1 MRRIIFRL
9 IVFIIFTVTGVYI
22 VNNNLHNNNIILTQE
37 NECDIVNTSKK
48 EILLIESTIPETK
61 LIEEVE
67 EKTKEKTEEEIEQ
80 KTEKEIEQKTEKE
93 ITKENDE
100 EDKTYEIMETPKEES
115 IPEYNIPLD
124 EDIQKY
130 LYDKCKE
137 YNVPYDLTL
146 GVIKVES
153 NFNPSLIHKNS
164 NGSRDY
170 GLFQIN
176 TINHKWLSE
185 ELGITDFLNP
195 YQNIDAGVYML
206 SQLIQ
211 KYDNEHI
218 VLMSYNMGERA
229 TKNLTSRGID
239 SSRYS
244 RKVIAIKEELK
255 NINIK

>member
-1 MRRIIFRL
+1 LRRIIFGL
-9 IVFIIFTVTGVYI
+9 IVFIIFTATGVYI
-22 VNNNLHNNNIILTQE
+22 ANSNLQNDNIILTNN
-37 NECDIVNTSKK
+37 NECDTINIAEEENIYEPVKT
-48 EILLIESTIPETK
+48 TIPE
-61 LIEEVE
+61 IEFTLE
-67 EKTKEKTEEEIEQ
+67 EEEEI
-80 KTEKEIEQKTEKE
+80 
-93 ITKENDE
+93 
-100 EDKTYEIMETPKEES
+100 
-115 IPEYNIPLD
+115 IPEYDIPLD
-124 EDIQKY
+124 KDIQKY

-137 YNVPYDLTL
+137 YNVPYDLAL

-206 SQLIQ
+206 SQLLK
-211 KYDNEHI
+211 KYDDEHI
-218 VLMSYNMGERA
+218 VLMSYNMGEQA
-229 TKNLTSRGID
+229 AKNLVSRGID

-244 RKVIAIKEELK
+244 RKVIETKEELK
-255 NINIK
+255 NNNIK

>member
-1 MRRIIFRL
+1 LRRIIFGL
-9 IVFIIFTVTGVYI
+9 IVFIIFTATGVYI
-22 VNNNLHNNNIILTQE
+22 ANSNLQNDNIILTNN
-37 NECDIVNTSKK
+37 NECDTINIAEEENIYEPVKT
-48 EILLIESTIPETK
+48 TIPE
-61 LIEEVE
+61 IEFTLE
-67 EKTKEKTEEEIEQ
+67 EEEEI
-80 KTEKEIEQKTEKE
+80 
-93 ITKENDE
+93 
-100 EDKTYEIMETPKEES
+100 
-115 IPEYNIPLD
+115 IPEYDIPLD
-124 EDIQKY
+124 KDIQKY

-137 YNVPYDLTL
+137 YNVPYDLAL

-176 TINHKWLSE
+176 TINHQWLSE

-206 SQLIQ
+206 SQLLK
-211 KYDNEHI
+211 KYDDEHI

-229 TKNLTSRGID
+229 AKNLVSRGID

-244 RKVIAIKEELK
+244 RRVVEIKEEFK
-255 NINIK
+255 NNNIK

>member
-1 MRRIIFRL
+1 MTLKRIILGL
-9 IVFIIFTVTGVYI
+9 IVFIIFTATGVYI
-22 VNNNLHNNNIILTQE
+22 ANSNLQNDNIILTNN
-37 NECDIVNTSKK
+37 NECDTINIAEEENIYEPVKT
-48 EILLIESTIPETK
+48 TIPE
-61 LIEEVE
+61 IEFTLE
-67 EKTKEKTEEEIEQ
+67 EEEEI
-80 KTEKEIEQKTEKE
+80 
-93 ITKENDE
+93 
-100 EDKTYEIMETPKEES
+100 
-115 IPEYNIPLD
+115 IPEYDIPLD
-124 EDIQKY
+124 KDIQKY

-137 YNVPYDLTL
+137 YNVPYDLAL

-185 ELGITDFLNP
+185 ELGITDFLNQ

-206 SQLIQ
+206 SQLLK
-211 KYDNEHI
+211 KYDDEHI

-229 TKNLTSRGID
+229 AKNLVDRGIY

-244 RKVIAIKEELK
+244 RKVIETKEELK
-255 NINIK
+255 NNNIK

>member
-1 MRRIIFRL
+1 MRRIIFGL
-9 IVFIIFTVTGVYI
+9 IVFVIFTTTGICI
-22 VNNNLHNNNIILTQE
+22 VNINLQNNNIILTNN
-37 NECDIVNTSKK
+37 NECDTINIAEEENIYEPIKT
-48 EILLIESTIPETK
+48 TIPE
-61 LIEEVE
+61 IEFTLE
-67 EKTKEKTEEEIEQ
+67 EEEEI
-80 KTEKEIEQKTEKE
+80 
-93 ITKENDE
+93 
-100 EDKTYEIMETPKEES
+100 
-115 IPEYNIPLD
+115 IPEYDIPLD
-124 EDIQKY
+124 KDIQKY

-137 YNVPYDLTL
+137 YNVPYDLAL

-206 SQLIQ
+206 SQLLK
-211 KYDNEHI
+211 KYDDEHI

-229 TKNLTSRGID
+229 TKNLVNRGIY

-244 RKVIAIKEELK
+244 RKVIEAKEELK
-255 NINIK
+255 NNNIK

>member
-1 MRRIIFRL
+1 
-9 IVFIIFTVTGVYI
+9 
-22 VNNNLHNNNIILTQE
+22 VNINLQNNNIILTNN
-37 NECDIVNTSKK
+37 NECDTINIAEEENIYEPIKT
-48 EILLIESTIPETK
+48 TIPE
-61 LIEEVE
+61 IEFTLE
-67 EKTKEKTEEEIEQ
+67 EEEEI
-80 KTEKEIEQKTEKE
+80 
-93 ITKENDE
+93 
-100 EDKTYEIMETPKEES
+100 
-115 IPEYNIPLD
+115 IPEYDIPLD
-124 EDIQKY
+124 KDIQKY

-137 YNVPYDLTL
+137 YNVPYDLAL

-206 SQLIQ
+206 SQLLK
-211 KYDNEHI
+211 KYDDEHI

-229 TKNLTSRGID
+229 TKNLVNRGIY

-244 RKVIAIKEELK
+244 RKVIEAKEELK
-255 NINIK
+255 NNNIK

>member
-1 MRRIIFRL
+1 MILRRIIFGL
-9 IVFIIFTVTGVYI
+9 IIFVIFTTTGICI
-22 VNNNLHNNNIILTQE
+22 VNINSQNNNIILTNN
-37 NECDIVNTSKK
+37 NECDTINIAEEENIYEPIKT
-48 EILLIESTIPETK
+48 TIPE
-61 LIEEVE
+61 IEFTLE
-67 EKTKEKTEEEIEQ
+67 EEEI
-80 KTEKEIEQKTEKE
+80 
-93 ITKENDE
+93 
-100 EDKTYEIMETPKEES
+100 
-115 IPEYNIPLD
+115 IPEYDILLD
-124 EDIQKY
+124 KDIQKY

-137 YNVPYDLTL
+137 YNVPYDLAL

-206 SQLIQ
+206 SQLLK
-211 KYDNEHI
+211 KYDDEHI

-229 TKNLTSRGID
+229 TKNLVNRGIY

-244 RKVIAIKEELK
+244 RKVIETKEELK
-255 NINIK
+255 NNNIK

>member
-1 MRRIIFRL
+1 MRRIIFGL
-9 IVFIIFTVTGVYI
+9 IVFIIFTTTGICI
-22 VNNNLHNNNIILTQE
+22 VNIKSQNNNIILANN
-37 NECDIVNTSKK
+37 NECDTINIAEEENIYEPIKT
-48 EILLIESTIPETK
+48 TIPE
-61 LIEEVE
+61 IEFTLE
-67 EKTKEKTEEEIEQ
+67 EEEI
-80 KTEKEIEQKTEKE
+80 
-93 ITKENDE
+93 
-100 EDKTYEIMETPKEES
+100 
-115 IPEYNIPLD
+115 IPEYDIPLD
-124 EDIQKY
+124 KDIQKY

-137 YNVPYDLTL
+137 YNVPYDLAL

-153 NFNPSLIHKNS
+153 NFNPNSIHKNS

-206 SQLIQ
+206 SQLLK
-211 KYDNEHI
+211 KYDDEHI

-229 TKNLTSRGID
+229 AKNLVNRGIY

-244 RKVIAIKEELK
+244 RKVIETKEELK
-255 NINIK
+255 NNNIK

>member
-1 MRRIIFRL
+1 MRRIIFGL
-9 IVFIIFTVTGVYI
+9 IVFIIFTATGVYI
-22 VNNNLHNNNIILTQE
+22 ANSNLQNDNIILTNN
-37 NECDIVNTSKK
+37 NECDTINIAEEENIYEPVKT
-48 EILLIESTIPETK
+48 TIPE
-61 LIEEVE
+61 IEFTLE
-67 EKTKEKTEEEIEQ
+67 EEEEI
-80 KTEKEIEQKTEKE
+80 
-93 ITKENDE
+93 
-100 EDKTYEIMETPKEES
+100 
-115 IPEYNIPLD
+115 IPEYDIPLD
-124 EDIQKY
+124 KDIQKY

-137 YNVPYDLTL
+137 YNVPYDLAL

-206 SQLIQ
+206 SQLLK
-211 KYDNEHI
+211 KYDDEHI
-218 VLMSYNMGERA
+218 VLMSYNMGEQA
-229 TKNLTSRGID
+229 AKNLVSRGID

-244 RKVIAIKEELK
+244 RKVIETKEELK
-255 NINIK
+255 NNNIK

>member
-1 MRRIIFRL
+1 MRRIIFGL
-9 IVFIIFTVTGVYI
+9 IVFTIFTVTVVYI
-22 VNNNLHNNNIILTQE
+22 VNNNLQNNNIILTNN
-37 NECDIVNTSKK
+37 NECDTINIAEEENIYEPIKTTISK
-48 EILLIESTIPETK
+48 IEFT
-61 LIEEVE
+61 LEE
-67 EKTKEKTEEEIEQ
+67 EEEI
-80 KTEKEIEQKTEKE
+80 
-93 ITKENDE
+93 
-100 EDKTYEIMETPKEES
+100 
-115 IPEYNIPLD
+115 IPEYDIPLD
-124 EDIQKY
+124 KDIQKY

-137 YNVPYDLTL
+137 YNVSYDLAL

-185 ELGITDFLNP
+185 ELDITDFLNP

-206 SQLIQ
+206 SQLLK
-211 KYDNEHI
+211 KYNNEHI

-229 TKNLTSRGID
+229 AKNLVSKGID

-244 RKVIAIKEELK
+244 RKVIETKEELK
-255 NINIK
+255 NNNIK

>member
-1 MRRIIFRL
+1 LRRIIFGL
-9 IVFIIFTVTGVYI
+9 IVFIIFTATGVYI
-22 VNNNLHNNNIILTQE
+22 ANSNLQNDNIILTNN
-37 NECDIVNTSKK
+37 NECDTINIAEEENVYETIKTTISEIEFTLDK
-48 EILLIESTIPETK
+48 EGEIIPEYDIPLDK
-61 LIEEVE
+61 
-67 EKTKEKTEEEIEQ
+67 EEEI
-80 KTEKEIEQKTEKE
+80 
-93 ITKENDE
+93 
-100 EDKTYEIMETPKEES
+100 

-124 EDIQKY
+124 KDIQKY

-137 YNVPYDLTL
+137 YNVPYDLAL

-185 ELGITDFLNP
+185 ELGITDFLNQ

-206 SQLIQ
+206 SQLLK
-211 KYDNEHI
+211 KYDDEHI

-229 TKNLTSRGID
+229 TKNLVNRGIY

-244 RKVIAIKEELK
+244 RKVIETKEELK
-255 NINIK
+255 NNNIK

>member
-1 MRRIIFRL
+1 M
-9 IVFIIFTVTGVYI
+9 VFVIFTTTGIFI
-22 VNNNLHNNNIILTQE
+22 VNSNLQNNNIILTNN
-37 NECDIVNTSKK
+37 NECDTINIAEEENIYEPIKT
-48 EILLIESTIPETK
+48 TIPE
-61 LIEEVE
+61 IEL
-67 EKTKEKTEEEIEQ
+67 TLEEEI
-80 KTEKEIEQKTEKE
+80 
-93 ITKENDE
+93 
-100 EDKTYEIMETPKEES
+100 

-124 EDIQKY
+124 KDIQKY

-137 YNVPYDLTL
+137 YNVPYDLAL

-185 ELGITDFLNP
+185 ELGIIDFLNP

-206 SQLIQ
+206 SQLIK

-229 TKNLTSRGID
+229 TKNLVSRGID

-244 RKVIAIKEELK
+244 RKVIETKEELK
-255 NINIK
+255 NNNIK

>member
-1 MRRIIFRL
+1 MLRRIIFGL
-9 IVFIIFTVTGVYI
+9 IIFIIFTATGVYI
-22 VNNNLHNNNIILTQE
+22 VNSNLQNNNIILTNN
-37 NECDIVNTSKK
+37 NECDTINIAEEENIYEPIKT
-48 EILLIESTIPETK
+48 TIPE
-61 LIEEVE
+61 IEFTLE
-67 EKTKEKTEEEIEQ
+67 EEEI
-80 KTEKEIEQKTEKE
+80 
-93 ITKENDE
+93 
-100 EDKTYEIMETPKEES
+100 

-124 EDIQKY
+124 KDIQKY

-137 YNVPYDLTL
+137 YNVPYDLAL

-153 NFNPSLIHKNS
+153 NFNPSSIHKNS

-176 TINHKWLSE
+176 TINYKWLSE

-211 KYDNEHI
+211 KYDDDHI

-229 TKNLTSRGID
+229 TKNLVNRGIY

-244 RKVIAIKEELK
+244 RKVIETKEELK
-255 NINIK
+255 NNNIK

>member
-1 MRRIIFRL
+1 MRRIIFGL
-9 IVFIIFTVTGVYI
+9 IVFIIFTATGVYI
-22 VNNNLHNNNIILTQE
+22 ANSNLQNDNIILTNN
-37 NECDIVNTSKK
+37 NECDTINIAEEENIYEPIKTTIS
-48 EILLIESTIPETK
+48 EIEFTL
-61 LIEEVE
+61 EE
-67 EKTKEKTEEEIEQ
+67 EEEI
-80 KTEKEIEQKTEKE
+80 
-93 ITKENDE
+93 
-100 EDKTYEIMETPKEES
+100 
-115 IPEYNIPLD
+115 IPEYDISLD
-124 EDIQKY
+124 KDIQQY

-137 YNVPYDLTL
+137 YNVPYDLAL

-206 SQLIQ
+206 SQLLK
-211 KYDNEHI
+211 KYDDEHI
-218 VLMSYNMGERA
+218 VLMSYNMGEQA
-229 TKNLTSRGID
+229 AKNLVNRGIY

-244 RKVIAIKEELK
+244 RKVIETKEELK
-255 NINIK
+255 NNNIK

>member
-1 MRRIIFRL
+1 MTLKRIILGL
-9 IVFIIFTVTGVYI
+9 IVFIIFTATGVYI
-22 VNNNLHNNNIILTQE
+22 ANSNLQNDNIILTNN
-37 NECDIVNTSKK
+37 NECDAINIAEEENIYEPVKT
-48 EILLIESTIPETK
+48 TIPE
-61 LIEEVE
+61 IEFTLE
-67 EKTKEKTEEEIEQ
+67 EEEEI
-80 KTEKEIEQKTEKE
+80 
-93 ITKENDE
+93 
-100 EDKTYEIMETPKEES
+100 
-115 IPEYNIPLD
+115 IPEYDIPLD
-124 EDIQKY
+124 KDIQKY
-130 LYDKCKE
+130 LFDKCKE
-137 YNVPYDLTL
+137 YNVPYDLAL

-206 SQLIQ
+206 SQLLK
-211 KYDNEHI
+211 KYDDEHI

-229 TKNLTSRGID
+229 AKNLVSKGID

-244 RKVIAIKEELK
+244 RKVIETKEELK
-255 NINIK
+255 NNNIK

>member
-1 MRRIIFRL
+1 MRRIIFGI
-9 IVFIIFTVTGVYI
+9 IVFIIFTATGVYI
-22 VNNNLHNNNIILTQE
+22 ANSNLQNDNIILTNN
-37 NECDIVNTSKK
+37 NECDTINIAEEENIYEPVKT
-48 EILLIESTIPETK
+48 TIPE
-61 LIEEVE
+61 IEFTLE
-67 EKTKEKTEEEIEQ
+67 EEEEI
-80 KTEKEIEQKTEKE
+80 
-93 ITKENDE
+93 
-100 EDKTYEIMETPKEES
+100 
-115 IPEYNIPLD
+115 IPEYDIPLD
-124 EDIQKY
+124 KDIQKY

-137 YNVPYDLTL
+137 YNVPYDLAL

-176 TINHKWLSE
+176 TINHQWLSE

-206 SQLIQ
+206 SQLLK
-211 KYDNEHI
+211 KYDDEHI

-229 TKNLTSRGID
+229 AKNLVDRGIY

-244 RKVIAIKEELK
+244 RKVIETKEEFK
-255 NINIK
+255 NNNIK

>member
-1 MRRIIFRL
+1 
-9 IVFIIFTVTGVYI
+9 
-22 VNNNLHNNNIILTQE
+22 VNIKSQNNNIILANN
-37 NECDIVNTSKK
+37 NECDTINIAEEENIYEPIKT
-48 EILLIESTIPETK
+48 TIPE
-61 LIEEVE
+61 IEFTLE
-67 EKTKEKTEEEIEQ
+67 EEEI
-80 KTEKEIEQKTEKE
+80 
-93 ITKENDE
+93 
-100 EDKTYEIMETPKEES
+100 
-115 IPEYNIPLD
+115 IPEYDIPLD
-124 EDIQKY
+124 KDIQKY

-137 YNVPYDLTL
+137 YNVPYDLAL

-153 NFNPSLIHKNS
+153 NFNPNSIHKNS

-206 SQLIQ
+206 SQLLK
-211 KYDNEHI
+211 KYDDEHI

-229 TKNLTSRGID
+229 AKNLVNRGIY

-244 RKVIAIKEELK
+244 RKVIETKEELK
-255 NINIK
+255 NNNIK

>member
-1 MRRIIFRL
+1 MRRIIFGL
-9 IVFIIFTVTGVYI
+9 IVFIIFTATGVYI
-22 VNNNLHNNNIILTQE
+22 ANSNLQNDNIILTNN
-37 NECDIVNTSKK
+37 NECDTINIAEEENIYETIKTTISEIEFTLDK
-48 EILLIESTIPETK
+48 EGEIIPEYDIPLDK
-61 LIEEVE
+61 
-67 EKTKEKTEEEIEQ
+67 EEEI
-80 KTEKEIEQKTEKE
+80 
-93 ITKENDE
+93 
-100 EDKTYEIMETPKEES
+100 

-124 EDIQKY
+124 KDIQKY

-137 YNVPYDLTL
+137 YNVPYDLAL

-206 SQLIQ
+206 SQLLK
-211 KYDNEHI
+211 KYDDEHI
-218 VLMSYNMGERA
+218 VLMSYNMGEQA
-229 TKNLTSRGID
+229 AKNLVNRGIY

-244 RKVIAIKEELK
+244 RKVIETKEELK
-255 NINIK
+255 NNNIK

>member
-22 VNNNLHNNNIILTQE
+22 VNNNLQNNNIILAQE
-37 NECDIVNTSKK
+37 NECDIVNTSK
-48 EILLIESTIPETK
+48 EETLLIESTIPETK
-61 LIEEVE
+61 LIE
-67 EKTKEKTEEEIEQ
+67 
-80 KTEKEIEQKTEKE
+80 EIEQKTEKE

>member
-1 MRRIIFRL
+1 MILRRIIFGL
-9 IVFIIFTVTGVYI
+9 IVFVIFTTTGICI
-22 VNNNLHNNNIILTQE
+22 VNINSQNNNIILTNN
-37 NECDIVNTSKK
+37 NECDTINIAEEKNIYEPIKT
-48 EILLIESTIPETK
+48 TIPE
-61 LIEEVE
+61 IEFTLE
-67 EKTKEKTEEEIEQ
+67 E
-80 KTEKEIEQKTEKE
+80 EKEI
-93 ITKENDE
+93 
-100 EDKTYEIMETPKEES
+100 
-115 IPEYNIPLD
+115 IPEYDIPLD
-124 EDIQKY
+124 KDIQKY

-137 YNVPYDLTL
+137 YNVPYDLAL

-206 SQLIQ
+206 SQLLK
-211 KYDNEHI
+211 KYNNEHI

-229 TKNLTSRGID
+229 AKNLVSRGKD

>member
-1 MRRIIFRL
+1 MRRIIFGL
-9 IVFIIFTVTGVYI
+9 IVFIIFTATGIYI
-22 VNNNLHNNNIILTQE
+22 VNSNLQNNNIILTNN
-37 NECDIVNTSKK
+37 NECDTINIAEEENIYEPIKT
-48 EILLIESTIPETK
+48 TIPE
-61 LIEEVE
+61 IEFTLE
-67 EKTKEKTEEEIEQ
+67 EEEEI
-80 KTEKEIEQKTEKE
+80 
-93 ITKENDE
+93 
-100 EDKTYEIMETPKEES
+100 
-115 IPEYNIPLD
+115 IPEYDIPLD
-124 EDIQKY
+124 KDIQKY

-137 YNVPYDLTL
+137 YNVPYDLAL

-206 SQLIQ
+206 SQLLK
-211 KYDNEHI
+211 KYNNEHI

-229 TKNLTSRGID
+229 AKNLVSRGID

>member
-1 MRRIIFRL
+1 MRRIIFGI
-9 IVFIIFTVTGVYI
+9 IVFIIFTATGVYI
-22 VNNNLHNNNIILTQE
+22 ANSNLQNDNIILTNN
-37 NECDIVNTSKK
+37 NECDTINIAEEENVYEPVKT
-48 EILLIESTIPETK
+48 TIPE
-61 LIEEVE
+61 IEFTLE
-67 EKTKEKTEEEIEQ
+67 EEEEI
-80 KTEKEIEQKTEKE
+80 
-93 ITKENDE
+93 
-100 EDKTYEIMETPKEES
+100 
-115 IPEYNIPLD
+115 IPEYDIPLD
-124 EDIQKY
+124 KDIQKY

-137 YNVPYDLTL
+137 YNVPYDLAL

-206 SQLIQ
+206 SQLLK
-211 KYDNEHI
+211 KYDDEHI

-229 TKNLTSRGID
+229 AKNLVDRGIY

-244 RKVIAIKEELK
+244 RKVIETKEELK
-255 NINIK
+255 NNNIK

>member
-1 MRRIIFRL
+1 MRRIIFGL
-9 IVFIIFTVTGVYI
+9 IVFIIFTATGVYI
-22 VNNNLHNNNIILTQE
+22 ANSNLQNDNIILTNN
-37 NECDIVNTSKK
+37 NECDTINIAEEENIYETIKTTISEIEFTLDK
-48 EILLIESTIPETK
+48 EGEIIPEYDIPLDK
-61 LIEEVE
+61 
-67 EKTKEKTEEEIEQ
+67 EEEI
-80 KTEKEIEQKTEKE
+80 
-93 ITKENDE
+93 
-100 EDKTYEIMETPKEES
+100 

-124 EDIQKY
+124 KDIQKY

-137 YNVPYDLTL
+137 YNVPYDLAL

-185 ELGITDFLNP
+185 ELGITDFLNQ

-206 SQLIQ
+206 SQLLK
-211 KYDNEHI
+211 KYDDEHI

-229 TKNLTSRGID
+229 TKNLVNRGIY

-244 RKVIAIKEELK
+244 RRVVEIKEEFK
-255 NINIK
+255 NNNIK

>member
-1 MRRIIFRL
+1 MRRIIFGL
-9 IVFIIFTVTGVYI
+9 IVFIIFTATGVYI
-22 VNNNLHNNNIILTQE
+22 VNSNLQNNNIILTNN
-37 NECDIVNTSKK
+37 NECDTINIAEEENIYEPIKTTIS
-48 EILLIESTIPETK
+48 EIEFTL
-61 LIEEVE
+61 EE
-67 EKTKEKTEEEIEQ
+67 EEEI
-80 KTEKEIEQKTEKE
+80 
-93 ITKENDE
+93 
-100 EDKTYEIMETPKEES
+100 
-115 IPEYNIPLD
+115 IPEYDIPLD
-124 EDIQKY
+124 KDIQKY

-137 YNVPYDLTL
+137 YNVPYDLAL

-153 NFNPSLIHKNS
+153 NFNPSIIHKNS

-206 SQLIQ
+206 SQLLK
-211 KYDNEHI
+211 KYNNEHI

-229 TKNLTSRGID
+229 AKKLVNRGIE

-244 RKVIAIKEELK
+244 RKVIQTKEDFK
-255 NINIK
+255 NNNIN

>member
-1 MRRIIFRL
+1 MRRIIFGL
-9 IVFIIFTVTGVYI
+9 IVFIIFTATGVYI
-22 VNNNLHNNNIILTQE
+22 ANSNLQNDNIILTNN
-37 NECDIVNTSKK
+37 NECDTINIAEEENIYEPIKTTIS
-48 EILLIESTIPETK
+48 EIEFTLDK
-61 LIEEVE
+61 
-67 EKTKEKTEEEIEQ
+67 EEEIIPEYD
-80 KTEKEIEQKTEKE
+80 IPL
-93 ITKENDE
+93 D
-100 EDKTYEIMETPKEES
+100 KEEEI

-124 EDIQKY
+124 KDIQKY

-137 YNVPYDLTL
+137 YNVPYDLAL

-195 YQNIDAGVYML
+195 YQNINAGVYML
-206 SQLIQ
+206 SQLLK
-211 KYDNEHI
+211 KYDDEHI

-229 TKNLTSRGID
+229 TKNLVNRGIY

-244 RKVIAIKEELK
+244 RKVIETKEEVK
-255 NINIK
+255 NNNIK

>member
-1 MRRIIFRL
+1 MTLKRIILGL
-9 IVFIIFTVTGVYI
+9 IVLIIFTATGVYI
-22 VNNNLHNNNIILTQE
+22 VNNNLHNNNIILTNN
-37 NECDIVNTSKK
+37 NECDTINIAEEENIYEPVKT
-48 EILLIESTIPETK
+48 TIPE
-61 LIEEVE
+61 IEFTLE
-67 EKTKEKTEEEIEQ
+67 EEEEI
-80 KTEKEIEQKTEKE
+80 
-93 ITKENDE
+93 
-100 EDKTYEIMETPKEES
+100 
-115 IPEYNIPLD
+115 IPEYAIPLNK
-124 EDIQKY
+124 DIQKY
-130 LYDKCKE
+130 LYNKCKE
-137 YNVPYDLTL
+137 YNVPYDLAIA
-146 GVIKVES
+146 VIKTES

-206 SQLIQ
+206 SQLLK

-229 TKNLTSRGID
+229 TKNLVSRGID

-244 RKVIAIKEELK
+244 RKVIETKEELK
-255 NINIK
+255 K

>member
-1 MRRIIFRL
+1 MTLKRIILGL
-9 IVFIIFTVTGVYI
+9 IVFIIFTATGVYI
-22 VNNNLHNNNIILTQE
+22 ANSNLQNDNIILTNN
-37 NECDIVNTSKK
+37 NECDTINIAEEENIYEPVKT
-48 EILLIESTIPETK
+48 TIPE
-61 LIEEVE
+61 IEFTLE
-67 EKTKEKTEEEIEQ
+67 EEEEI
-80 KTEKEIEQKTEKE
+80 
-93 ITKENDE
+93 
-100 EDKTYEIMETPKEES
+100 
-115 IPEYNIPLD
+115 IPEYDIPLD
-124 EDIQKY
+124 KDIQKY

-137 YNVPYDLTL
+137 YNVPYDLAL

-176 TINHKWLSE
+176 TINHQWLSE

-206 SQLIQ
+206 SQLLK
-211 KYDNEHI
+211 KYDDEHI

-229 TKNLTSRGID
+229 AKNLVDRGIY

-244 RKVIAIKEELK
+244 RKVIETKEEFK
-255 NINIK
+255 NNNIK